1 MSSEES
7 NISSFE
13 WDPYKE
19 WLNIGKHGVNFKT
32 ASQAFKDPKIRIWI
46 DSKHSEQ
53 EPRYFC
59 VGKVGHRILMVRFLY
74 RAGKI
79 RIIGAGYWR
88 KGGKYYDQDEKEK
101 NS

>member
-1 MSSEES
+1 MSGEASS
-7 NISSFE
+7 TSSFE

-19 WLNIGKHGVNFKT
+19 WLNILKHGVNFTT
-32 ASQAFKDPKIRIWI
+32 ATEAFKDPRIRISI
-46 DSKHSEQ
+46 DSKHSEK

-59 VGKVGHRILMVRFLY
+59 LGKVGHRILTVRFLY

-88 KGGKYYDQDEKEK
+88 KGAQCYDQDEKEK
-101 NS
+101 SS